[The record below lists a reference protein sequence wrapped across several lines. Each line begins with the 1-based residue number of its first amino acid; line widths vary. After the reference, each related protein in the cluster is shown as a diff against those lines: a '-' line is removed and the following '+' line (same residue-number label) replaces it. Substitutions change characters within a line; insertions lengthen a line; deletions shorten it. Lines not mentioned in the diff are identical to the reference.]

1 MHELEHRAVS
11 ASPPDPAVESLVVG
25 LPPADVSWVCAAAP
39 PEAVQGDSYAQAA
52 SVQALIARTPTLTP
66 TLTPTPTPA
75 LTLILTLALTL
86 TASVQAL
93 IARASQ
99 LSAVAVDL
107 RCQRV
112 AAAVFD
118 HYARETGRG
127 GSAFSGQAPEPKPRA
142 GALKMKADAAHT

>member
-1 MHELEHRAVS
+1 VS

-52 SVQALIARTPTLTP
+52 SVQALIARTP

>member
-1 MHELEHRAVS
+1 MS

-52 SVQALIARTPTLTP
+52 SVQALIAR
-66 TLTPTPTPA
+66 
-75 LTLILTLALTL
+75 
-86 TASVQAL
+86 
-93 IARASQ
+93 ASQ
-99 LSAVAVDL
+99 LSAMAVDL

-112 AAAVFD
+112 AEAVFD

-127 GSAFSGQAPEPKPRA
+127 GSAFRGQAQSQSQSQGGVE
-142 GALKMKADAAHT
+142 G

>member
-39 PEAVQGDSYAQAA
+39 PEAMPGDSYAQAA
-52 SVQALIARTPTLTP
+52 SVQALL
-66 TLTPTPTPA
+66 
-75 LTLILTLALTL
+75 
-86 TASVQAL
+86 
-93 IARASQ
+93 ARASQ
-99 LSAVAVDL
+99 LSATAVDL

-112 AAAVFD
+112 AVAVFD

-127 GSAFSGQAPEPKPRA
+127 GFFTAF
-142 GALKMKADAAHT
+142 

>member
-1 MHELEHRAVS
+1 MS

>member
-1 MHELEHRAVS
+1 MS

-39 PEAVQGDSYAQAA
+39 PEAVQGDSYAQA
-52 SVQALIARTPTLTP
+52 
-66 TLTPTPTPA
+66 
-75 LTLILTLALTL
+75 
-86 TASVQAL
+86 ASVQAL

>member
-1 MHELEHRAVS
+1 MS

-52 SVQALIARTPTLTP
+52 SVQALIAR
-66 TLTPTPTPA
+66 
-75 LTLILTLALTL
+75 
-86 TASVQAL
+86 
-93 IARASQ
+93 ASQ
-99 LSAVAVDL
+99 LSAMAVDL

-112 AAAVFD
+112 AEAVFD

-127 GSAFSGQAPEPKPRA
+127 GSAFRGQAQSQSQG
-142 GALKMKADAAHT
+142 GAEREA

>member
-1 MHELEHRAVS
+1 VS

-66 TLTPTPTPA
+66 TLTPTPTLTLTPTPA

>member
-1 MHELEHRAVS
+1 MS

-52 SVQALIARTPTLTP
+52 SVQALIARTPTL
-66 TLTPTPTPA
+66 TPTPA

>member
-1 MHELEHRAVS
+1 MS

-127 GSAFSGQAPEPKPRA
+127 GSAFSGHQAPEPKPRA